1 MIITVASGKGGTG
14 KTTVAVNLALTL
26 ENILSVQILDCD
38 VEEPNVHLFLHPE
51 FKYSEIVTLPVP
63 AVDQGKC
70 VGCGKCSEICAFN
83 AIIVL
88 GNKVVIFSELCH
100 GCGGCSRFCPE
111 EAIYENHREIG
122 GIKGGWAGQIGFIQ
136 GRLKIGNPLAPPVIN
151 AVKKRGKTSQADVA
165 IIDAPPG
172 TTCSVVASLKDCDFC
187 ILVTE
192 PTPFG
197 LNDLILAVDVARQL
211 QIPFGVVINRA
222 DLGNK
227 DILNYCEGEEIPILA
242 QIPFDRR
249 YAACYA
255 RGGRLVE
262 EFPELKEAFKE
273 LWERICALA
282 KYDPIDKGS
291 HPLNLD
297 GMRPKG

>member
-38 VEEPNVHLFLHPE
+38 VEEQNAHLFLNPE
-51 FKYSEIVTLPVP
+51 FRYSDIVTLPVP

-111 EAIYENHREIG
+111 EAIYENPKEIG
-122 GIKGGWAGQIGFIQ
+122 VIEGGLAGKIAFIQ

-151 AVKKRGKTSQADVA
+151 AVKKR
-165 IIDAPPG
+165 
-172 TTCSVVASLKDCDFC
+172 
-187 ILVTE
+187 
-192 PTPFG
+192 
-197 LNDLILAVDVARQL
+197 
-211 QIPFGVVINRA
+211 
-222 DLGNK
+222 
-227 DILNYCEGEEIPILA
+227 
-242 QIPFDRR
+242 
-249 YAACYA
+249 
-255 RGGRLVE
+255 
-262 EFPELKEAFKE
+262 
-273 LWERICALA
+273 A
-282 KYDPIDKGS
+282 K
-291 HPLNLD
+291 L
-297 GMRPKG
+297 PKLT

>member
-38 VEEPNVHLFLHPE
+38 VEEPNAHLFLNPE
-51 FKYSEIVTLPVP
+51 FRYSDIVTLPVP

-111 EAIYENHREIG
+111 EAIYENPKEIG
-122 GIKGGWAGQIGFIQ
+122 VIEGGLAGKIAFIQ

-151 AVKKRGKTSQADVA
+151 AVKKKGKTSQADVT

-172 TTCSVVASLKDCDFC
+172 TSCPVVASLKDSDFC

-211 QIPFGVVINRA
+211 QIPFGVVVNRA

-227 DILNYCEGEEIPILA
+227 DILNYCKGEEIPILT
-242 QIPFDRR
+242 QIPFNRR

-255 RGGRLVE
+255 RGGRLIE
-262 EFPELKEAFKE
+262 EFPELKEAFKG
-273 LWERICALA
+273 LWKRICALA
-282 KYDPIDKGS
+282 KYDPIDEGTI
-291 HPLNLD
+291 H
-297 GMRPKG
+297 

>member
-88 GNKVVIFSELCH
+88 GTKVVIFPELCH

-111 EAIYENHREIG
+111 GAISENPREIG
-122 GIKGGWAGQIGFIQ
+122 GIKGGWAGQIAFIQ
-136 GRLKIGNPLAPPVIN
+136 GRLNVGNPLAPPVIN
-151 AVKKRGKTSQADVA
+151 AVKKRGKTSQADVT

-282 KYDPIDKGS
+282 KYDLTDKGAI
-291 HPLNLD
+291 H
-297 GMRPKG
+297 

>member
-88 GNKVVIFSELCH
+88 GTKVVIFPELCH

-111 EAIYENHREIG
+111 GAISENPREIG

-136 GRLKIGNPLAPPVIN
+136 GRLNVGNPLAPTVIN

-211 QIPFGVVINRA
+211 QIPFGVV
-222 DLGNK
+222 
-227 DILNYCEGEEIPILA
+227 
-242 QIPFDRR
+242 
-249 YAACYA
+249 
-255 RGGRLVE
+255 
-262 EFPELKEAFKE
+262 
-273 LWERICALA
+273 
-282 KYDPIDKGS
+282 
-291 HPLNLD
+291 
-297 GMRPKG
+297 